1 MLPSFLKPYAVKT
14 EDLIRIGPKS
24 DGGYVVH
31 KDTINLTKQIITCG
45 LSDDW
50 KFEKNF
56 TKLNNHCYVEAY
68 DHTIDKDFWY
78 QRFKKDIIHFFLLK
92 KLRLSKII
100 KMFDYIDYKIFFKK
114 KNKHFLKKVVE
125 NPKKEN
131 EISIKDIINN
141 HEDIFL
147 KIDIEGYEYEI
158 LSEITRHSKKLIS
171 LIVEFH
177 DINLNLDKIKKFIVD
192 NQYLKLIHIH
202 ANNFKEVNIDGNP
215 NDIELTFV
223 NINKIDIFKKKSQ
236 KNYPIDGLDYK
247 NYKRKKDIELKFYE

>member
-1 MLPSFLKPYAVKT
+1 
-14 EDLIRIGPKS
+14 
-24 DGGYVVH
+24 
-31 KDTINLTKQIITCG
+31 
-45 LSDDW
+45 
-50 KFEKNF
+50 
-56 TKLNNHCYVEAY
+56 
-68 DHTIDKDFWY
+68 
-78 QRFKKDIIHFFLLK
+78 
-92 KLRLSKII
+92 
-100 KMFDYIDYKIFFKK
+100 MFDYIDYKIFFKK

-223 NINKIDIFKKKSQ
+223 NIDKIDIFKKISKKLS
-236 KNYPIDGLDYK
+236 YRWIGL
-247 NYKRKKDIELKFYE
+247 